1 MDNKQIRR
9 SNLLALKM
17 KYRTWEALSEMTNVP
32 ASYLSQC
39 STGYRELGDKKARAI
54 EAGLKKARGW
64 MDSPIDK
71 HMVEVERVAYDVK
84 VLHSAKA
91 TSQFTQI
98 PVLDWHEIADKIAKG
113 ALPKR
118 ALQIE
123 FATYPISRNG
133 FAVTVTNEIMQDGS
147 GHDIPSGNIVFADP
161 DAKPIPNDIV
171 IAIAP
176 NEKTAILRKLVVDG
190 DRLYLHA
197 LNKNYP
203 IISIDSESSIVAVVT
218 ETKAPAIR
226 LR

>member
-9 SNLLALKM
+9 SNLLALKI
-17 KYRTWEALSEMTNVP
+17 KYRTWEALSEITNVP

-39 STGYRELGDKKARAI
+39 STGYRELGDKKSRAI
-54 EAGLKKARGW
+54 EVGLKKPRGW

-71 HMVEVERVAYDVK
+71 HTVEMERAAYEVK
-84 VLHSAKA
+84 ASPSAKSA
-91 TSQFTQI
+91 NQFTQI
-98 PVLDWHEIADKIAKG
+98 PILAWDEISNKIAKG
-113 ALPKR
+113 VLPRR

-123 FATYPISRNG
+123 YATYPISRNG
-133 FAVTVTNEIMQDGS
+133 FAVIVTNDTMQDGS
-147 GHDIPSGNIVFADP
+147 GRDLPSGNIVFADP
-161 DAKPIPNDIV
+161 DAKPLPNDIV

-203 IISIDSESSIVAVVT
+203 IIGIESESSIVAVVT
-218 ETKAPAIR
+218 ETKAPAVR